1 MARRGEPEV
10 GRWVDVGSC
19 IVPFGV
25 SGARE
30 EADVLPTAAARCRR
44 GGTSE
49 RGPEDDSD
57 VVVEGATRQA
67 VRELELDKPEQQRIE
82 RAADGEELLGNRG
95 KRLLGGDHPR
105 EGPGLPAGP
114 LRMRDERRALAT
126 VGGGFHGAT

>member
-1 MARRGEPEV
+1 MASRGEPEV

-30 EADVLPTAAARCRR
+30 EAGVLPTAAACCRR

-67 VRELELDKPEQQRIE
+67 VVANIARDFTRPEHLNTDRSPWHAQVLLEF
-82 RAADGEELLGNRG
+82 AAY
-95 KRLLGGDHPR
+95 
-105 EGPGLPAGP
+105 
-114 LRMRDERRALAT
+114 
-126 VGGGFHGAT
+126 